1 MATIWLIA
9 KILLGILLLGTCL
22 YGIFIIFVVI
32 AVMPS
37 DAYPLIVQK
46 GAERVET
53 DITVKSCGA
62 KHKFLKIFRLG
73 KFCVCGL
80 IGQKLIVDKKIING
94 TRPHCFYKIRGKDRY
109 ILPDDFDIVTPST
122 KEA

>member
-1 MATIWLIA
+1 MLQA
-9 KILLGILLLGTCL
+9 LLYILLLGTCL

-37 DAYPLIVQK
+37 DAYPLIVPK
-46 GAERVET
+46 GAERVEAN
-53 DITVKSCGA
+53 IIVKSCTA

-80 IGQKLIVDKKIING
+80 IGQKFIVDKKIING
-94 TRPHCFYKIRGKDRY
+94 TQPHCFYNIRDKNRC
-109 ILPDDFDIVTPST
+109 ILPDDFDIVAPPTR
-122 KEA
+122 EA